1 MNKAIQQSELKRLR
15 ELLGYTQEML
25 ADKLNTS
32 TRTVQ
37 NWEKGGKI
45 PSASMKGLLALAEK
59 FPDEGFEFFVALN
72 SPGAGKGNKVKNE
85 VSKDLDKILAEMK
98 SQRKDFMS
106 QLATKDKQIASLIEA
121 QNNFLK
127 MLADKK

>member
-1 MNKAIQQSELKRLR
+1 MDTTPQQSELKRLR

-32 TRTVQ
+32 ARTVQ
-37 NWEKGGKI
+37 NWEKGGNI
-45 PSASMKGLLALAEK
+45 PSAKMRGLLALAEK
-59 FPDEGFEFFVALN
+59 FPDEEFEFFVALN